1 MIDGKGTG
9 AIPRT
14 NNWVIMDFPR
24 DIDPGTLNVIVVDN
38 DSLSGSGE
46 LKFTDSRGFSLR
58 GLCNQWLQRTLC
70 RNRSA
75 PCSPHIFC
83 EQLDAMQVHADQ
95 TGVRLFTSGKD
106 QPFVKDK
113 YEETYKKFLKTQVWD
128 VSGLNVGTEYLKK
141 LPDVLAQFLNLQEL
155 GVASNQVDDDGAT
168 SIAEIVAHSTT
179 ITNIDLEYNEIGAD
193 GAAALAKA
201 LEVNKSITIKR

>member
-1 MIDGKGTG
+1 MCI
-9 AIPRT
+9 
-14 NNWVIMDFPR
+14 R
-24 DIDPGTLNVIVVDN
+24 DSVIVVDN

-46 LKFTDSRGFSLR
+46 LKRLTES
-58 GLCNQWLQRTLC
+58 TLC

-75 PCSPHIFC
+75 PCSPNIFC

-155 GVASNQVDDDGAT
+155 GLASNDVDDDGAT
-168 SIAEIVAHSTT
+168 SIAEIVTHSKTCLLYT
-179 ITNIDLEYNEIGAD
+179 SPSPRDRQ
-193 GAAALAKA
+193 
-201 LEVNKSITIKR
+201 KSRMPSSA